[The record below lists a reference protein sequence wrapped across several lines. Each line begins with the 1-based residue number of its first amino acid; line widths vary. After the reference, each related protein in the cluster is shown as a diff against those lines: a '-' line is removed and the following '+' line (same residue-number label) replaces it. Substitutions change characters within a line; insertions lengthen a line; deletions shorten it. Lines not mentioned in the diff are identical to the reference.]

1 MAFLRRL
8 SWYLAGLSIGILC
21 LAFFLKQK
29 SGQNGINFCYL
40 PNCRVLKDMRSK
52 PLAFTPQIPP
62 TSRDTL
68 RIQTLL
74 TQGTIDFSKSDTH
87 AQPCKTYHIAHTLNN
102 TTWTL
107 HALNCKDTLKVRALI
122 AQ

>member
-29 SGQNGINFCYL
+29 TEQNPINFCYL

-52 PLAFTPQIPP
+52 PFVFIPQTPL

-68 RIQTLL
+68 RIKTLL
-74 TQGTIDFSKSDTH
+74 TEGTIDFSKSNTS
-87 AQPCKTYHIAHTLNN
+87 AQPCKTYHITHTLNN

-107 HALNCKDTLKVRALI
+107 QALNCKDTLKLHILNAP
-122 AQ
+122 